1 MENAIELD
9 NVSKQ
14 FKENK
19 LYDQVNLVV
28 KQGECIGVV
37 GANGTGKSVL
47 YKMIAGVIDPDS
59 GNVKVHGIP
68 VGTKRDFPKDM
79 GILVNQPGYVG
90 HLSGLENLKLLASIN
105 NLVDEDGIRKIMK
118 RVQLDPSNKTKV
130 KNYSTGM
137 KQKLGIAQAI
147 MEGQTIIL
155 LDEPF
160 SGLDYESNIEIMAIL
175 KEIKASGAT
184 LLLTSHQQNFLD
196 EICDRMYLIT
206 NKSILELDDQ
216 LKKKYF
222 KTT

>member
-1 MENAIELD
+1 MENTIELT

-19 LYDQVNLVV
+19 LYDQVNFVV

-47 YKMIAGVIDPDS
+47 YKMIAGVMDPDS

-68 VGTKRDFPKDM
+68 VGTKKDFPKNM

-90 HLSGLENLKLLASIN
+90 HLSGLENLKLLASIK

-147 MEGQTIIL
+147 MEGQTLIL

-160 SGLDYESNIEIMAIL
+160 SGLDYESNIEVMAIL

-184 LLLTSHQQNFLD
+184 LLLTSHQQHFLD

-222 KTT
+222 RTT